1 MQNIRLH
8 NYTILFILLWP
19 INTLSTGGPS
29 QEKISYVKQKYEHI
43 FAQKEYLFYP
53 AKNPKSLVIVF
64 TSAVKNKYE
73 MWSWFWKET
82 EDWHDEAYLFLKDDD
97 FCWYL
102 GNDKQSFIEAY
113 TSIINHHI
121 ALTKVPKDHVFT
133 IGGSMGGYAAIFY
146 AATLGLG
153 GTIAYNPQVNKASN
167 SRRISLE
174 NTGNKWQDLDTLLAS
189 YEKLPMLSLTCGNYS
204 KDLRAAC
211 ALVDVFKTKK
221 SLIILRHVA
230 LPGHKG
236 LNVTK
241 NISKEIWPI

>member
-1 MQNIRLH
+1 MQTANSIKFPLS
-8 NYTILFILLWP
+8 LALLSCYAS
-19 INTLSTGGPS
+19 IANGAS
-29 QEKISYVKQKYEHI
+29 QEKIAYVKQKYEHV

-73 MWSWFWKET
+73 MWSWFWKDT
-82 EDWHDEAYLFLKDDD
+82 EDWQDEAYLFLKDDD

-102 GNDKQSFIEAY
+102 GNDKQSFVEAY
-113 TSIINHHI
+113 KNIINQHI

-153 GTIAYNPQVNKASN
+153 GTVAYNPQVNKASN
-167 SRRISLE
+167 SRTLRYALE
-174 NTGNKWQDLDTLLAS
+174 NTGNRWQDLDTVLAS
-189 YEKLPMLSLTCGNYS
+189 CEKLPMLALTFGDFS
-204 KDLRAAC
+204 KDLFAAYTIID
-211 ALVDVFKTKK
+211 LFKIKK

-236 LNVTK
+236 LQYCGQFF
-241 NISKEIWPI
+241 EILK